1 MKKISLLLIL
11 FLLPLTGWCKF
22 VPYQGLM
29 YSLKSEHFYVVY
41 PKKFEDKAKTVSNYA
56 ESIFENLQ
64 PLMQW
69 KPRRKITVI
78 LTDHTDSPNGL
89 ATTFPE
95 NTIYLY
101 MAQSG
106 LSDELRNFSNPLYS
120 LILHELTHILQLD
133 QISKGAWFWRI
144 FFSRAYF
151 PLSGAFTW
159 FHEGTAVYTESK
171 HGAGGRLDSAKH
183 KAIIDSFAR
192 NHALPDYERIVYPIV
207 DYPYNNLAYHLG
219 ARFLDYLA
227 LTYGEEKFTA
237 FQKDLSNDFWPFVY
251 EFVLKFKKHYGKSLK
266 KLWNDWRDWEYSR
279 IDKTQWHDDVG
290 IAQLSTNGNVHSMTV
305 LDNKLIFSTSSLKKG
320 KGIFCWDL
328 TSGRKEKLSDNTAG
342 NICKYNDDILCIRNN
357 ISPGNFDSD
366 DIFLF
371 SVKRKRWKRLTFNK
385 RITRMTYNDSKNFGV
400 YFRDNKAFRFS
411 VNNGKIYEHE
421 AINALNNFEFINNFH
436 ISPNGN
442 HLLFSAQNNTDGNYL
457 ICLYDFKN
465 DTVKILPEIRGTAS
479 GWVNNENIYFIGFTD
494 DGYTKLFSYQLQS
507 SQVKLL
513 FAGNDFVNYAQFAGN
528 NNFCTTVYTS
538 NGAEIRLVN
547 TDDSKTPVDIKWR
560 VEPQKPKTQIAAE
573 ANSISPIQGFY
584 NPGRY
589 LNPNWMI
596 LPYTLNYNFS
606 LYGFEIPCIT
616 GGLNLYKTLP
626 LGRFSYSLSTA
637 LDYINWYPSTSL
649 SLIWN
654 IPCTALQYVFS
665 TLREKN
671 IFLFDNQF
679 SVSPKFSF
687 NNENT
692 LSFNINAAL
701 STYFSADYHTALLTH
716 QYGGKIQYSYLRK
729 HPGAAA
735 WNCGMVSTLSGN
747 VGFAEKYL
755 GFAAL
760 SFNAEARIPLNVH
773 YFYITNTCGYN
784 LISNENIFSLGNK
797 FVSIGSSAPL
807 SYKGGSFSQLIEM
820 KSFSQNYGYTAN
832 AFIKNEIGSLIT
844 LYRRS
849 HYWKFLTIGFHA
861 IHLRPFAE
869 YALLRNINDIQH
881 LFGTGME
888 FIADFFV
895 AYGNIPISIVQ
906 GNAIG
911 YEIGN
916 PYPIYNGYIAFNVLL

>member
-1 MKKISLLLIL
+1 M
-11 FLLPLTGWCKF
+11 
-22 VPYQGLM
+22 
-29 YSLKSEHFYVVY
+29 
-41 PKKFEDKAKTVSNYA
+41 
-56 ESIFENLQ
+56 
-64 PLMQW
+64 
-69 KPRRKITVI
+69 
-78 LTDHTDSPNGL
+78 
-89 ATTFPE
+89 
-95 NTIYLY
+95 
-101 MAQSG
+101 
-106 LSDELRNFSNPLYS
+106 
-120 LILHELTHILQLD
+120 
-133 QISKGAWFWRI
+133 
-144 FFSRAYF
+144 
-151 PLSGAFTW
+151 
-159 FHEGTAVYTESK
+159 
-171 HGAGGRLDSAKH
+171 
-183 KAIIDSFAR
+183 
-192 NHALPDYERIVYPIV
+192 
-207 DYPYNNLAYHLG
+207 
-219 ARFLDYLA
+219 
-227 LTYGEEKFTA
+227 
-237 FQKDLSNDFWPFVY
+237 
-251 EFVLKFKKHYGKSLK
+251 
-266 KLWNDWRDWEYSR
+266 
-279 IDKTQWHDDVG
+279 
-290 IAQLSTNGNVHSMTV
+290 
-305 LDNKLIFSTSSLKKG
+305 
-320 KGIFCWDL
+320 
-328 TSGRKEKLSDNTAG
+328 
-342 NICKYNDDILCIRNN
+342 
-357 ISPGNFDSD
+357 
-366 DIFLF
+366 
-371 SVKRKRWKRLTFNK
+371 
-385 RITRMTYNDSKNFGV
+385 
-400 YFRDNKAFRFS
+400 
-411 VNNGKIYEHE
+411 
-421 AINALNNFEFINNFH
+421 
-436 ISPNGN
+436 
-442 HLLFSAQNNTDGNYL
+442 
-457 ICLYDFKN
+457 
-465 DTVKILPEIRGTAS
+465 
-479 GWVNNENIYFIGFTD
+479 
-494 DGYTKLFSYQLQS
+494 
-507 SQVKLL
+507 
-513 FAGNDFVNYAQFAGN
+513 
-528 NNFCTTVYTS
+528 
-538 NGAEIRLVN
+538 
-547 TDDSKTPVDIKWR
+547 
-560 VEPQKPKTQIAAE
+560 
-573 ANSISPIQGFY
+573 
-584 NPGRY
+584 
-589 LNPNWMI
+589 
-596 LPYTLNYNFS
+596 
-606 LYGFEIPCIT
+606 
-616 GGLNLYKTLP
+616 
-626 LGRFSYSLSTA
+626 
-637 LDYINWYPSTSL
+637 
-649 SLIWN
+649 
-654 IPCTALQYVFS
+654 QYVFS